1 MKKKVDKWQEPAPAK
16 QHKVLPVPDMEPK
29 KRRGGRRF
37 RKMKERYGLTDMRK
51 AANRSAYLQSLFMK
65 AYTDRIRC
73 PGCVCGPMAP
83 VLLLICLDI
92 FTVCLSIC
100 RYVVCAH
107 AANTV
112 AVTNS
117 KI

>member
-51 AANRSAYLQSLFMK
+51 AANRCADKPNWSNAIFWSMGSQGFYMFCML
-65 AYTDRIRC
+65 
-73 PGCVCGPMAP
+73 AP
-83 VLLLICLDI
+83 VGK
-92 FTVCLSIC
+92 SIG
-100 RYVVCAH
+100 
-107 AANTV
+107 
-112 AVTNS
+112 
-117 KI
+117 

>member
-51 AANRSAYLQSLFMK
+51 AANRCVDKPHWSMQLPGLWEDWASARDIC
-65 AYTDRIRC
+65 YTC
-73 PGCVCGPMAP
+73 CMLAP
-83 VLLLICLDI
+83 VGES
-92 FTVCLSIC
+92 VG
-100 RYVVCAH
+100 
-107 AANTV
+107 
-112 AVTNS
+112 
-117 KI
+117 

>member
-51 AANRSAYLQSLFMK
+51 AANRCADKPAGAMTLPGVWAYWASIHV
-65 AYTDRIRC
+65 AC
-73 PGCVCGPMAP
+73 W
-83 VLLLICLDI
+83 LLRGLID
-92 FTVCLSIC
+92 
-100 RYVVCAH
+100 
-107 AANTV
+107 
-112 AVTNS
+112 
-117 KI
+117 